1 MTAADTLVRPRL
13 TDAQRHRLATHG
25 YVVIDDFLPAA
36 LHAQLLTELKSSEA
50 KIQYQVRPAHYS
62 HVFASELTTLPRA
75 DEPYI
80 AKFSLIREQ
89 HRLASLRQAFHGHI
103 APAMKEAT
111 DGAARYALFPGAV
124 RVQGGDVYRAHQ
136 DGYAGIVGYSFFVN
150 EGWCWDYGGIL
161 TYVREN
167 DVAEPIFPRSNRLL
181 LRNEKFRHFHFLNTV
196 EQHCPREQY
205 IVLGWADAKPGES
218 SAVRGDYVEF

>member
-1 MTAADTLVRPRL
+1 MPTTEVLSRPRL
-13 TDAQRHRLATHG
+13 TQSQKHRLDSHG

-36 LHAQLLTELKSSEA
+36 LHERLLNELKTSDA

-62 HVFASELTTLPRA
+62 HVFASELMTLPRP

-89 HRLASLRQAFHGHI
+89 QRLASLRAAFHDHI
-103 APAMKEAT
+103 APTMKEAT
-111 DGAARYALFPGAV
+111 GGDARYALFPGAV
-124 RVQGGDVYRAHQ
+124 RAHGGDVYRAHQ
-136 DGYAGIVGYSFFVN
+136 DGYAGIVGYSLFIN

-167 DVAEPIFPRSNRLL
+167 DIAEPIFPRSNRLL
-181 LRNEKFRHFHFLNTV
+181 LRNEKFRHFHFLNTI

-205 IVLGWADAKPGES
+205 IVLGWADTKPGET
-218 SAVRGDYVEF
+218 SAVRGDYFEF

>member
-1 MTAADTLVRPRL
+1 MAATDILSRPRL
-13 TDAQRHRLATHG
+13 TDSQKHRLDTHG
-25 YVVIDDFLPAA
+25 YVVIDDFLPAS
-36 LHAQLLTELKSSEA
+36 LHDRLLQELKASDA

-62 HVFASELTTLPRA
+62 HVFASEISTLPRP

-80 AKFSLIREQ
+80 AKFSLIRDQ
-89 HRLASLRQAFHGHI
+89 QRLASLREAFHDHV

-111 DGAARYALFPGAV
+111 AGAARYALFPGAV
-124 RVQGGDVYRAHQ
+124 RAHGGDVYRAHQ
-136 DGYAGIVGYSFFVN
+136 DGYAGIVGYSLFIN

-161 TYVREN
+161 TYVRDD

-181 LRNEKFRHFHFLNTV
+181 LRNEKFRHFHFLNTI

-205 IVLGWADAKPGES
+205 IVLGWADTQRGET